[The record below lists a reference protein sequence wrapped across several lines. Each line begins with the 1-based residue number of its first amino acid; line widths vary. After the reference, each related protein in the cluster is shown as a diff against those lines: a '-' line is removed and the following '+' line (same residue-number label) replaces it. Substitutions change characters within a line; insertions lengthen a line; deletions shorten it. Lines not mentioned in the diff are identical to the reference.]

1 MESSYKELAE
11 KINEEQ
17 QLSPEIE
24 EGIKTL
30 ITEAIK
36 EL

>member
-11 KINEEQ
+11 AINEEQ
-17 QLSPEIE
+17 TLTPEIE
-24 EGIKTL
+24 EKIKSL